1 MIHDSYYLF
10 INLFVSET
18 REGFIATNVHLG
30 AVMIWLKCAT
40 VMIAVSRLPIIIKAK
55 TMGQSVSQAGPFLLS
70 NPAYSGVRSL
80 RRRERFAK
88 SRLSPTG
95 SERFPME
102 NGTADRHE
110 LQSAGS
116 GVLYNEG
123 IRIRGISSDRRRRT
137 ILKEG
142 KVCGINRLLL
152 ISFFNFSTGTLLSDF
167 PRCEITR
174 VPHSKVSS
182 SAVFSLK

>member
-1 MIHDSYYLF
+1 MI
-10 INLFVSET
+10 
-18 REGFIATNVHLG
+18 R
-30 AVMIWLKCAT
+30 LKCAT

-102 NGTADRHE
+102 NGAADRHE

-123 IRIRGISSDRRRRT
+123 IRIIGLSAYRPIDDDGRYWKREDMRNLT
-137 ILKEG
+137 A
-142 KVCGINRLLL
+142 
-152 ISFFNFSTGTLLSDF
+152 FFLFLFSTSRQALS
-167 PRCEITR
+167 
-174 VPHSKVSS
+174 
-182 SAVFSLK
+182 SLTVLGVRSRECHTVRSRRPLYFR